1 MKPACEYRI
10 VDPEQKEVRVYVFD
24 EEPFHLRRYDFGTEV
39 PVAISDG
46 ECVITVS
53 LTEQE

>member
-10 VDPEQKEVRVYVFD
+10 VDPEQKEVWVYVFD